1 MVAEDAISSIRN
13 YAMLRKSVHAVLLLD
28 PMKSFLENM
37 MLTKKKISM
46 HENDKTVVE
55 ISDEGVI
62 FVDYLAA
69 DYEFLFNLIINKSC
83 HLDIASMRAYLNLTM
98 GMQDWM
104 KENKT
109 IEEYNE
115 VSNFISNE
123 YKASVEQINL

>member
-1 MVAEDAISSIRN
+1 
-13 YAMLRKSVHAVLLLD
+13 
-28 PMKSFLENM
+28 
-37 MLTKKKISM
+37 M
-46 HENDKTVVE
+46 HEENRTIVE
-55 ISDEGVI
+55 VSDEGVI

-69 DYEFLFNLIINKSC
+69 DYEFLFNLIISKSC
-83 HLDIASMRAYLNLTM
+83 HLDIASMRAYLKLTL

-123 YKASVEQINL
+123 YKDSIEQINL

>member
-1 MVAEDAISSIRN
+1 
-13 YAMLRKSVHAVLLLD
+13 
-28 PMKSFLENM
+28 
-37 MLTKKKISM
+37 M
-46 HENDKTVVE
+46 HENNKTIVE
-55 ISDEGVI
+55 VSDEGVI
-62 FVDYLAA
+62 FVDYLTA
-69 DYEFLFNLIINKSC
+69 DYEFLFDLIMSKSC
-83 HLDIASMRAYLNLTM
+83 HLEIASIRAYLNLTM

>member
-1 MVAEDAISSIRN
+1 
-13 YAMLRKSVHAVLLLD
+13 
-28 PMKSFLENM
+28 
-37 MLTKKKISM
+37 M
-46 HENDKTVVE
+46 HENDKTMVE
-55 ISDEGVI
+55 VTDEGII

-115 VSNFISNE
+115 VSDFISNE

>member
-1 MVAEDAISSIRN
+1 MD
-13 YAMLRKSVHAVLLLD
+13 
-28 PMKSFLENM
+28 
-37 MLTKKKISM
+37 
-46 HENDKTVVE
+46 ENDKTMVE
-55 ISDEGVI
+55 VTDEGII

-83 HLDIASMRAYLNLTM
+83 HLYISSVRAYLNLIM

-115 VSNFISNE
+115 VSDFIYNE
-123 YKASVEQINL
+123 YKANVEQLNL

>member
-1 MVAEDAISSIRN
+1 
-13 YAMLRKSVHAVLLLD
+13 
-28 PMKSFLENM
+28 
-37 MLTKKKISM
+37 M
-46 HENDKTVVE
+46 HENDKTMVE
-55 ISDEGVI
+55 VTDEGII

-83 HLDIASMRAYLNLTM
+83 HLDIASMEAYLNLTM

-115 VSNFISNE
+115 VSNFICNE
-123 YKASVEQINL
+123 YKANVEQLNL

>member
-1 MVAEDAISSIRN
+1 
-13 YAMLRKSVHAVLLLD
+13 
-28 PMKSFLENM
+28 
-37 MLTKKKISM
+37 M

-55 ISDEGVI
+55 VSDEGII

-109 IEEYNE
+109 IEEYIE

>member
-1 MVAEDAISSIRN
+1 
-13 YAMLRKSVHAVLLLD
+13 
-28 PMKSFLENM
+28 
-37 MLTKKKISM
+37 M
-46 HENDKTVVE
+46 HENDKTIVE
-55 ISDEGVI
+55 VSDEGVI
-62 FVDYLAA
+62 YIDYLTA
-69 DYEFLFNLIINKSC
+69 DYEFLFDLIISKSC

>member
-1 MVAEDAISSIRN
+1 
-13 YAMLRKSVHAVLLLD
+13 
-28 PMKSFLENM
+28 
-37 MLTKKKISM
+37 M

-55 ISDEGVI
+55 VSDEGII
-62 FVDYLAA
+62 FVDYLTA

-83 HLDIASMRAYLNLTM
+83 HLDIDSMRAYLNLTK

-115 VSNFISNE
+115 VSDFISNE
-123 YKASVEQINL
+123 YKTNVELINL

>member
-1 MVAEDAISSIRN
+1 
-13 YAMLRKSVHAVLLLD
+13 
-28 PMKSFLENM
+28 
-37 MLTKKKISM
+37 M
-46 HENDKTVVE
+46 HENNKTVVE
-55 ISDEGVI
+55 VSDEGII

-83 HLDIASMRAYLNLTM
+83 NLDIASMRAYLNLTM

-115 VSNFISNE
+115 VSDFISNE

>member
-1 MVAEDAISSIRN
+1 
-13 YAMLRKSVHAVLLLD
+13 
-28 PMKSFLENM
+28 
-37 MLTKKKISM
+37 M
-46 HENDKTVVE
+46 HENNKTVVE
-55 ISDEGVI
+55 VSDEGII
-62 FVDYLAA
+62 FVDYLTT

-98 GMQDWM
+98 GMQDLM

-115 VSNFISNE
+115 VSDFISNE

>member
-1 MVAEDAISSIRN
+1 MVVEDAISSIKN
-13 YAMLRKSVHAVLLLD
+13 FAMHLWLVHVLLLLD

-46 HENDKTVVE
+46 HENDKTMVE
-55 ISDEGVI
+55 VTDEGII

-83 HLDIASMRAYLNLTM
+83 HLDIASVGAYLKLTM

-115 VSNFISNE
+115 VSNFICNE
-123 YKASVEQINL
+123 YKANVEQLNL